1 MAKGGYH
8 GDAMNG
14 FLEQGKAETWSQ
26 VEEWLRTAALRHY
39 PDSAFAK
46 QELMRISSS

>member
-1 MAKGGYH
+1 
-8 GDAMNG
+8 MNG
-14 FLEQGKAETWSQ
+14 FLEKDKVKNWSQ

-46 QELMRISSS
+46 QE